1 MQFRGKSNQNCVHV
15 ELPTLDVILC
25 MSRKILKNT
34 EYSLNSATRQ
44 FKIKKFQTKLKICG
58 TKFRTKV
65 VDS

>member
-15 ELPTLDVILC
+15 ELPTLYVILC

-58 TKFRTKV
+58 TKSRTKV
-65 VDS
+65 EDS